1 MVHEP
6 AIWLADTHQY
16 SEHRRTIGDPD
27 AKAAPAK
34 RKHRQFPSW
43 IEQMEAL
50 AEQLAMAVERAER
63 AERESAYLASM
74 MDEVAK
80 AAKMS
85 DDDVSAIC
93 KRVRAS
99 HEAADEED

>member
-1 MVHEP
+1 V
-6 AIWLADTHQY
+6 
-16 SEHRRTIGDPD
+16 
-27 AKAAPAK
+27 
-34 RKHRQFPSW
+34 
-43 IEQMEAL
+43 
-50 AEQLAMAVERAER
+50 AEERAER
-63 AERESAYLASM
+63 AERESAYFASM

>member
-63 AERESAYLASM
+63 AEREGAYFASM

-99 HEAADEED
+99 HEAADDED

>member
-1 MVHEP
+1 MRPHPGQAV
-6 AIWLADTHQY
+6 
-16 SEHRRTIGDPD
+16 
-27 AKAAPAK
+27 K

-50 AEQLAMAVERAER
+50 AKQLAMAEERAER
-63 AERESAYLASM
+63 ADRESAYFASM

>member
-1 MVHEP
+1 VVHEP

-63 AERESAYLASM
+63 ESAYFASM

>member
-1 MVHEP
+1 MRPHPGQAV
-6 AIWLADTHQY
+6 
-16 SEHRRTIGDPD
+16 
-27 AKAAPAK
+27 K

-50 AEQLAMAVERAER
+50 AEQLAMAEER
-63 AERESAYLASM
+63 AERESAYFASM

-85 DDDVSAIC
+85 DDNVSAIC
-93 KRVRAS
+93 KRVGLRTKPPTKRTKRRR
-99 HEAADEED
+99 

>member
-1 MVHEP
+1 V
-6 AIWLADTHQY
+6 
-16 SEHRRTIGDPD
+16 
-27 AKAAPAK
+27 
-34 RKHRQFPSW
+34 
-43 IEQMEAL
+43 
-50 AEQLAMAVERAER
+50 AEERAER
-63 AERESAYLASM
+63 AERESAYFASM

-99 HEAADEED
+99 HEAADKED

>member
-1 MVHEP
+1 LQVRKNLFDHLRRPLAAEP
-6 AIWLADTHQY
+6 TADTGAPL
-16 SEHRRTIGDPD
+16 R
-27 AKAAPAK
+27 PAK

-63 AERESAYLASM
+63 AERESAYFASM